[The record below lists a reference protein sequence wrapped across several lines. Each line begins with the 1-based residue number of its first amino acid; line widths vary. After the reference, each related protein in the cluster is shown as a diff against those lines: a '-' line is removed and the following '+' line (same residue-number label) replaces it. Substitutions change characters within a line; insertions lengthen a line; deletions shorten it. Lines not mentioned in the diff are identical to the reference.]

1 MTHKAIFLVGIIGVI
16 LFSSSCIFGGLL
28 IENYSITRQYISE
41 TFAVNTEYGILLRIF
56 GHIPSGILF
65 TIFGFY
71 GYKHFPP
78 VHLTKIGFYG
88 LGLFYGIGTIIV
100 SVFPCDSG
108 CNSEFIDPS
117 ISQIIHN
124 IAALLI
130 YIFVP
135 VSMIIAGIGLKKSLG
150 YKNYSIIALV
160 LGLLSMLFVYLLIS
174 EFNSE
179 FKGIYQRVI
188 EFVILTWI
196 TICALKISK
205 TKGINLQ
212 KQSRYSR

>member
-1 MTHKAIFLVGIIGVI
+1 MTHKTIFLVGIIGVV
-16 LFSSSCIFGGLL
+16 LFTCSCIFGGFL

-41 TFAVNTEYGILLRIF
+41 TFAVDTEYGILLRIF

-71 GYKHFPP
+71 GYKYFPSSR
-78 VHLTKIGFYG
+78 LTKIGFYG
-88 LGLFYGIGTIIV
+88 LGLFYGIGTIVV

-108 CNSEFIDPS
+108 CNSGFINPS

-124 IAALLI
+124 IVALLV

-135 VSMIIAGIGLKKSLG
+135 VSIIITGIGLKKSLG

-160 LGLLSMLFVYLLIS
+160 LGVLSMLFVYFLIS
-174 EFNSE
+174 EFNLE

-188 EFVILTWI
+188 EFIILTWI
-196 TICALKISK
+196 TICALKINK
-205 TKGINLQ
+205 TSGNNV
-212 KQSRYSR
+212 